1 MPPPAPFDVAGLTVS
16 SARPDS
22 ADTAQRTGSGGDDG
36 SSDSGAIGWVPAAG
50 LLAVLTAASLA
61 LRLAD
66 FGAGLWMDEGIS
78 VGIASHPL
86 GEIPGLLR
94 QDGSP
99 PLYYLVLHGWM
110 ALFGTSETATH
121 ALSLLCSLVSIP
133 AALWAG
139 WCLFGPRVGWTF
151 AALVAFS
158 PYLSYFATE
167 TRMYALVVLLALL
180 ATASFLHAF
189 AFRRR
194 RYLSLF
200 IPSLVLVLYTHNWGL
215 WLAGAAAA
223 ALVPCAV
230 AASDR
235 RKVARDAAISFGIV
249 GAAYLPWVPTLL
261 YQAAHTGAPWSPRP
275 LPRQAVS
282 VVADVL
288 GDPHERVLVA
298 LLLVAGPVVWS
309 LLRSSRR
316 LRPAVAATAV
326 MAVVTVG
333 LGWSAAQVS
342 PAWVPRYLAVCAPAI
357 LLLAA
362 VGLSLAGT
370 RGVVALALILIFW
383 VQPLARVSGLRP
395 RGIAGQ
401 KVSVQP
407 LARAVAGRLGPGDLV
422 IVMQMEEVPALAYY
436 LPKALQFATAMGP
449 VADPGIVDW
458 RNALARMRDSTVV
471 GDLQPSL
478 DQLPVGAEVVLICAQ
493 PGTGPTSLP
502 WFALMERRCE
512 EWRSAL
518 EADHRLMP
526 FREGIDYASPA
537 EGGRNVRG
545 FTKTAG

>member
-1 MPPPAPFDVAGLTVS
+1 MGWAPV
-16 SARPDS
+16 
-22 ADTAQRTGSGGDDG
+22 
-36 SSDSGAIGWVPAAG
+36 AG

-66 FGAGLWMDEGIS
+66 FGGGLWMDEGIS

-99 PLYYLVLHGWM
+99 PLYYLILHGWM

-121 ALSLLCSLVSIP
+121 ALSLLCSLVSI
-133 AALWAG
+133 AVALWAG
-139 WCLFGPRVGWTF
+139 WSLFGPRVGWTF

-194 RYLSLF
+194 RYLLLF

-215 WLAGAAAA
+215 WLAGAAAV
-223 ALVPCAV
+223 ALVPCAL

-235 RKVARDAAISFGIV
+235 RKVGRDAAISFAIV

-288 GDPHERVLVA
+288 GDPYERVLVA
-298 LLLVAGPVVWS
+298 LLLVAGPVVWA
-309 LLRSSRR
+309 LLRSSGR

-370 RGVVALALILIFW
+370 RGVVALALILTFW

-449 VADPGIVDW
+449 VADPDIADW
-458 RNALARMRDSTVV
+458 RDALARMRSSTVV

-478 DQLPVGAEVVLICAQ
+478 DRLPLGADVVLICAQ

-518 EADHRLMP
+518 EADSRLMP
-526 FREGIDYASPA
+526 FREGIAYASAA
-537 EGGRNVRG
+537 EGGRNVLG